1 MKWCP
6 KVGWVLIVNYGL
18 VTLDQNLK
26 QMDMVVFA
34 TYLVQ
39 YKQFYICTKKIF
51 LKPTNIIIRDLIFF
65 FIEVKSKVE
74 ILNKSEN
81 TQKIFK
87 KV

>member
-1 MKWCP
+1 MKWRP

-39 YKQFYICTKKIF
+39 YKQFHICTKKIF

-74 ILNKSEN
+74 ILN
-81 TQKIFK
+81 
-87 KV
+87 